1 MNRDHQLIYYN
12 RGLLPCADE
21 TWKNMG
27 ARWGHWGSWGYCG
40 DIVGILW
47 GYGRDIVAITQMWG
61 SFIKPT
67 I

>member
-27 ARWGHWGSWGYCG
+27 HEADFGDRG

-47 GYGRDIVAITQMWG
+47 GYRRDIVAITQMWG
-61 SFIKPT
+61 SSIKQPT